1 LFNQLIGDEVETGGK
16 HTLSLTAKCFPTKSC
31 LLRNKKA
38 ILSGSVCGKE
48 ERETQ
53 RKGGEAGLHDQSR
66 QNKGLLRHNAIV
78 LIGG

>member
-1 LFNQLIGDEVETGGK
+1 VETGGK
-16 HTLSLTAKCFPTKSC
+16 HTLSLSAKCLPTKSC

-48 ERETQ
+48 KRKTQ
-53 RKGGEAGLHDQSR
+53 RKGGEAGLHDQNR